1 MHLKIRVNLNIRKR
15 CQIQT
20 TGRIFSLGVC
30 LVTALMQLGRGSPN
44 APLLPHSCV
53 SFLIR
58 MSAVSKK
65 ILHISQSLASFLN
78 LSIGVK
84 MSQQLLWSTQ
94 IQTSTTHLFHVK
106 QQTSIRSLQ
115 FSLVSIQGLILTS
128 NLVRKSSHSVFR
140 HKTRNYSHTFVQ

>member
-1 MHLKIRVNLNIRKR
+1 MHLKIRANLNIGKR

-30 LVTALMQLGRGSPN
+30 LVTALVQLGRGSPN
-44 APLLPHSCV
+44 APLLPYSCA

-58 MSAVSKK
+58 TSAVSEK
-65 ILHISQSLASFLN
+65 ILHISQCLASFLN
-78 LSIGVK
+78 LPIGVK

-94 IQTSTTHLFHVK
+94 IQTDTTHLLDVK

-115 FSLVSIQGLILTS
+115 FSLVSIQGLILTGD
-128 NLVRKSSHSVFR
+128 LVIKSSHSVFG
-140 HKTRNYSHTFVQ
+140 HTTRNYSHTFVQ